1 VLTFYHFGRTEKGN
15 KGLCGAKVKTTA
27 SVSKQSEED
36 GKAGEFARTSQR
48 VEKASEECSGVV
60 LASPSKKGISFEE
73 NF

>member
-1 VLTFYHFGRTEKGN
+1 
-15 KGLCGAKVKTTA
+15 VKRTA

-48 VEKASEECSGVV
+48 VKKASEECSGVV